1 MHALRI
7 FFIPVKILH
16 SINELAG
23 LKGPVVLAA
32 GTFDGLHLGH
42 QALIRRAMKE
52 AEAAGGTAVV
62 MTFDRHPASLL
73 RPEKAP
79 KLLTRN
85 GEKISLLEE
94 MGVSALLL
102 LGFTGELAAISARDF
117 IASLAVSSPGLEA
130 ICVGSQWSFGRGG
143 EGNLDLLEELGR
155 EGGFKVIR
163 IDPVMAGGSPISST
177 RIRAALAQGNP
188 AEVQAC
194 LGRTHLLSGTVVSG
208 AGLGTGIGF
217 PTANVDAAGMQLP
230 PNGVYAVKVRRDQ
243 AILPGVCNIGLRPT
257 VDDSATAPVVE
268 VHLLDFSADLVGE
281 SLSIEFVK
289 FLRPERKFA
298 GIGELT
304 AQIALDCEMA
314 RSLFDP
320 LHQR

>member
-1 MHALRI
+1 M
-7 FFIPVKILH
+7 VILH

-42 QALIRRAMKE
+42 QALIRRAIKE

-85 GEKISLLEE
+85 GAKISLLEE

-117 IASLAVSSPGLEA
+117 ISSLVVSSPGLKA
-130 ICVGSQWSFGRGG
+130 ICVGSQWAFGRGG
-143 EGNLDLLEELGR
+143 VGNLDLLEELGR

-188 AEVQAC
+188 GEVQAC
-194 LGRTHLLSGTVVSG
+194 LGRPHLLSGTVVSG

-281 SLSIEFVK
+281 MLSIEFVK